1 MRTLGV
7 GRLTMLAGVGFGV
20 VAYFVYL
27 MVRLATP
34 EMTLLYSGLE
44 MNDSSQIVSKLNSMG
59 VPYELQANG
68 AQITVPADRVLDIR
82 MALAQDNLPASGSV
96 GYEIFDRG
104 EGLGSSSFL
113 NDVNR
118 VRALEGELARTIR
131 AINNVRE
138 ARVHLVV
145 PRRELFSK
153 DRQEP
158 SAAIVL
164 KLAGQGQLSTQQV
177 RAIQHL
183 VASAVPGLKPS
194 HISIV
199 DQAGN
204 LLVRSADD
212 DAMGASGASNA
223 DEMRQAY
230 EERSARAIEELLE
243 RSLGPGRSRVQ
254 VSAEIDFDRIATTSE
269 TFDPD
274 GQVVRSTQ
282 SVEEDAG
289 SNEATS
295 ENTVTVAGNLPPTE
309 SQAPTGAQRSATR
322 SNRSEETVN
331 YEISKTVKN
340 HVKETGTVRRLSV
353 AVLVDGTYAAG
364 TDGADSYT
372 PRTAE
377 ELDQLATLVRS
388 AIGYNE
394 ERGDKVDVV
403 NLRFTQP
410 KAEAEA
416 AEPSFLDTLDLGS
429 VVRLSEHLVLS
440 LVALL
445 MLLLVVRPFV
455 KRMLGPEA
463 AAEAAA
469 AARQP
474 LLSDQSAPAQPALGA
489 PVQGPAALESAQPEE
504 PEQMID
510 IRSIEGKLRASSVN
524 KITEIVD
531 RHPDE
536 SLTILRN
543 WMAEGNA

>member
-1 MRTLGV
+1 MRALGV
-7 GRLTMLAGVGFGV
+7 GRLTMVAGVGLGV

-82 MALAQDNLPASGSV
+82 MTLAQDNLPASGSV

-104 EGLGSSSFL
+104 EGLGSSNFL

-153 DRQEP
+153 DKQEP

-194 HISIV
+194 HISMV

-230 EERSARAIEELLE
+230 EERSARAIEELIE
-243 RSLGPGRSRVQ
+243 RSLGPGRVRVQ

-282 SVEEDAG
+282 SVEEDSG

-295 ENTVTVAGNLPPTE
+295 ENTVSVAGNLPPTE
-309 SQAPTGAQRSATR
+309 SQAPPGAQRSATR
-322 SNRSEETVN
+322 ANRSEETVN

-353 AVLVDGTYAAG
+353 AVLVDGTYKAG
-364 TDGADSYT
+364 ADGAGSYT

-377 ELDQLATLVRS
+377 ELNQLATLVRS

-410 KAEAEA
+410 TAEAEA
-416 AEPSFLDTLDLGS
+416 AAPSFLDTLDLGS
-429 VVRLSEHLVLS
+429 AVRLSEHLVLS

-445 MLLLVVRPFV
+445 MLLLVIRPFV
-455 KRMLGPEA
+455 KRLVGPEA

-474 LLSDQSAPAQPALGA
+474 LLSDQSPAQQALAA
-489 PVQGPAALESAQPEE
+489 PVRGPATVEPAEPER

-524 KITEIVD
+524 KIGEIVD

-536 SLTILRN
+536 SLTILRS
-543 WMAEGNA
+543 WMAEGSA